1 MSPTLKMFCAQT
13 CPTKAEARR
22 SAARIA
28 LMNSVFNEQPTRKI
42 TQDFIDK
49 AVGEAALSY
58 GVSVPLMQNV
68 TQPCDQN
75 LYALSVKFFFTNK
88 IFTKL
93 YLQFIYMYSMLCSI
107 QYRTVY
113 VENTILCGV
122 SDCFDKIFLNQ

>member
-1 MSPTLKMFCAQT
+1 MLKLFCAQT

-58 GVSVPLMQNV
+58 GVSVPLLKNV
-68 TQPCDQN
+68 IQPYDQN
-75 LYALSVKFFFTNK
+75 LCPLSVKNFFLQTKFLCPGFPNYFTSWRG
-88 IFTKL
+88 
-93 YLQFIYMYSMLCSI
+93 Y
-107 QYRTVY
+107 
-113 VENTILCGV
+113 
-122 SDCFDKIFLNQ
+122 D

>member
-1 MSPTLKMFCAQT
+1 MFCAQT

-58 GVSVPLMQNV
+58 GVSVPSMQKCH
-68 TQPCDQN
+68 TAYSDQ
-75 LYALSVKFFFTNK
+75 
-88 IFTKL
+88 IFSL
-93 YLQFIYMYSMLCSI
+93 
-107 QYRTVY
+107 
-113 VENTILCGV
+113 
-122 SDCFDKIFLNQ
+122 FL